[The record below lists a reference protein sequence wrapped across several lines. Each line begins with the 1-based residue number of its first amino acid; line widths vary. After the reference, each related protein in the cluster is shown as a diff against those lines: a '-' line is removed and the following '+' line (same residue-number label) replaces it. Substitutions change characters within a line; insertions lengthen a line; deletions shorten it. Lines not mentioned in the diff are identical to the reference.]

1 MAGDFMVWPRRFWL
15 KLQNLFRRDRSSQR
29 LNDEFQFHLDQQIAE
44 NLGTGMSPA
53 EARHAAMRSFGNATF
68 LKEQTRDTWGW
79 LWLEQMSQDVRYGF
93 RSLRK
98 SPLFTAVAVLTLA
111 FCIGAN
117 TAIFS
122 VMDQVL
128 LQLLPV
134 KHPEQLVLVA
144 ERGMRLGDSWGD
156 EDISYPMYRD
166 FRDGNRVFSGMFC
179 RFPTSVGLGYGD
191 HTETVSAELVSGSY
205 FPVLGV
211 TATLGR
217 ILTPDDDRV
226 PGGHP
231 VAMLSHSFWQS
242 RFSSDS

>member
-1 MAGDFMVWPRRFWL
+1 MLWTQRGWL
-15 KLQNLFRRDRSSQR
+15 KWQTLFGRERAAQQLD
-29 LNDEFQFHLDQQIAE
+29 DELQFHLDQQIAE
-44 NLGTGMSPA
+44 NVAAGMNEE
-53 EARHAAMRSFGNATF
+53 EARYAAMRLFGNATL
-68 LKEQTRDTWGW
+68 LKEETRDAWGW
-79 LWLEQMSQDVRYGF
+79 IALQQIAQDVRYGF

-111 FCIGAN
+111 FGIGAN

-134 KHPEQLVLVA
+134 KHPEQLVLVT

-166 FRDGNRVFSGMFC
+166 FRDGNQVFSGMFC

-191 HTETVSAELVSGSY
+191 HTETVTAELVSGSY

-211 TATLGR
+211 TAALGR

-242 RFSSDS
+242 RFF